1 MHRGGRW
8 VIAIAGVGVS
18 LSLAALLRRQ
28 LAQEPRPTVATA
40 RVSDAG
46 PPDAGSTPIE
56 DPEDPRTLAPSRLGR
71 VYVRTLDP
79 WGLKPVPG
87 ITVAL
92 VSEGRPRRLH
102 REQLKTDAQGM
113 ARFPKV
119 RAGVFTVCAK
129 GPRHLE
135 TCQMNL
141 ELSPE
146 SSHTVEL
153 SMTERSTAAGR

>member
-1 MHRGGRW
+1 MHRGVRW

-18 LSLAALLRRQ
+18 LSLAALLRRH
-28 LAQEPRPTVATA
+28 LAHEPRAMVAT
-40 RVSDAG
+40 DAG
-46 PPDAGSTPIE
+46 SPDAGSMPIE
-56 DPEDPRTLAPSRLGR
+56 DPEDPRTLEPSRLGR
-71 VYVRTLDP
+71 VYVRTLDS

-87 ITVAL
+87 ITVAI

-102 REQLKTDAQGM
+102 PEQLKTDAQGM
-113 ARFPKV
+113 ASFPKV
-119 RAGVFTVCAK
+119 RAGTFTVCAM
-129 GPRHLE
+129 GPRHIE

>member
-1 MHRGGRW
+1 MHRGVRW
-8 VIAIAGVGVS
+8 AIAVAGVGVS
-18 LSLAALLRRQ
+18 LSLAALLRRH
-28 LAQEPRPTVATA
+28 LASEPRATVAIA
-40 RVSDAG
+40 PVSDAG
-46 PPDAGSTPIE
+46 STDAGSMPVE
-56 DPEDPRTLAPSRLGR
+56 DPEDPRTLEPSRLGR
-71 VYVRTLDP
+71 VHVRTLDP
-79 WGLKPVPG
+79 WGLRPVPG

-102 REQLKTDAQGM
+102 PEQLKTDAQGM
-113 ARFPKV
+113 ASFPKV
-119 RAGVFTVCAK
+119 RAGLFTVCAK
-129 GPRHLE
+129 GPRHIE